1 MSLIFSALSEMEKQA
16 QEGQPARAPMA
27 GVQPYSAERKQW
39 PIMIG
44 TLGVL
49 GLGAFIAV
57 KLLSP
62 SAAVAPVAQPV
73 TPIATQPVA
82 AATGSAITTLPNA
95 AAGTTPALAPYMQA
109 TPVETAYDS
118 TTANV
123 MPTTNLNVPVAITN
137 TAAPT
142 AAPVYASTQAV
153 AVAGSA
159 STNIAADT
167 DPTAAASAVV
177 AASQAAASQNEVAA
191 VTAPEPAPV
200 QQAVPAPPRTPPDKS
215 YLDKTTFKLG
225 RQPDNSKDQDVS
237 HWVNLFSNE
246 MSAGNYE
253 QAGAHLSKL
262 QSKLPAQSIT
272 LLRMQAWYAV
282 DTSDDDSARGLFL
295 RILDRVPDDQNAGV
309 NVALI
314 DWRAKRFSAALARI
328 DRLHQMYPDSSLVSQ
343 NWRSMHDQ
351 RQ

>member
-16 QEGQPARAPMA
+16 QDGQPARAPMA
-27 GVQPYSAERKQW
+27 GMQSYASDRKQW

-44 TLGVL
+44 TLGAL
-49 GLGAFIAV
+49 GLAAFIAV

-62 SAAVAPVAQPV
+62 TAVAETPV
-73 TPIATQPVA
+73 TQPATIIVSQPVA
-82 AATGSAITTLPNA
+82 AATGSSITTLPDTQTTA
-95 AAGTTPALAPYMQA
+95 TPALAPYMQA
-109 TPVETAYDS
+109 APLEGSYDS
-118 TTANV
+118 TSANA
-123 MPTTNLNVPVAITN
+123 MPITNLSPPV
-137 TAAPT
+137 TAVGSAATT
-142 AAPVYASTQAV
+142 ALPVYTPTQVV
-153 AVAGSA
+153 AVPAVGNAPAG
-159 STNIAADT
+159 DT
-167 DPTAAASAVV
+167 DPVAAANAIV
-177 AASQAAASQNEVAA
+177 AASQNAASQNEVAVA
-191 VTAPEPAPV
+191 VAEPAPV
-200 QQAVPAPPRTPPDKS
+200 QQAAPAPRTPPDKS

-237 HWVNLFSNE
+237 HWVNLFSSE

-253 QAGAHLSKL
+253 QARAHLSKL

-272 LLRMQAWYAV
+272 LLRMQSWYAV
-282 DTSDDDSARGLFL
+282 DTSDDDSARELFL

-309 NVALI
+309 NIALI